1 MPLEPVTGTVITSAW
16 LSVWLKRRIWTWDAL
31 VGVATETLVWT
42 ETNQNNP
49 ALGFIHTLNPKTIFE
64 WLAPNI
70 SLQYHPRITHWGH
83 ESKGNYHYLK
93 NLLIDTR
100 ILLVGILGDVRRT
113 VWRMCILILGCKGL
127 NGKLIFFSYEWQP
140 CLCIASAINC
150 RLQTKFLNNI
160 CTEQMSRQRIEIHM
174 WLRTEIQWQIIICST
189 SCFLTE
195 SFLESNE
202 GNILFSPDWL
212 IRLSYRLLGF
222 LKRKKK
228 LFQLKVDFLLTSTNE
243 LLQMR
248 RIEQ

>member
-42 ETNQNNP
+42 ETNQNKP

-83 ESKGNYHYLK
+83 ESKGNYYYLK

-113 VWRMCILILGCKGL
+113 VWRMYILILGCKGL
-127 NGKLIFFSYEWQP
+127 NGKLIFIWMTTMPLYRFCNHLPSSNKVLEQHLHW
-140 CLCIASAINC
+140 ANV
-150 RLQTKFLNNI
+150 K
-160 CTEQMSRQRIEIHM
+160 TENWNSHM
-174 WLRTEIQWQIIICST
+174 AANRNSV
-189 SCFLTE
+189 
-195 SFLESNE
+195 
-202 GNILFSPDWL
+202 
-212 IRLSYRLLGF
+212 
-222 LKRKKK
+222 K
-228 LFQLKVDFLLTSTNE
+228 
-243 LLQMR
+243 
-248 RIEQ
+248 